1 LMGKKCVLEFQF
13 RTFYPN
19 GLLFLSDSH
28 SFRGNTSFYTILEI
42 RGGDLRLQ
50 VQGHKTKAMNISHK
64 INDGLWHNVQVE
76 QTFGKRKIRIVVKL
90 DKKWKIKDRIPR
102 NNFNGGL
109 YVGGVASNVAIPKK
123 MKNELHPFR
132 GCIRSLKIN
141 KNLQVVKNN
150 NNIFYNN
157 IGQCF
162 QKVEEGAYF
171 GGDAFAIYKYDFKV
185 NKFLELSF
193 EFKTGE
199 PNGILL
205 SVSNLGNSPA
215 LSVELQ
221 NGAVV
226 MMIDMGNGVISKVT
240 NSPHSDLSLANN
252 EWHNITALYSSSEL
266 TVNVDGI
273 RKSWVQSDINSMVDE
288 IEAPLYLGG
297 LPNNAP
303 SGTLE
308 IKENFKG
315 CIRKFKIEDNIKDWT
330 DMKKL
335 RNVQLNSCLA

>member
-1 LMGKKCVLEFQF
+1 
-13 RTFYPN
+13 
-19 GLLFLSDSH
+19 
-28 SFRGNTSFYTILEI
+28 LEI

-76 QTFGKRKIRIVVKL
+76 QIFGKRKIRIVVKL

-123 MKNELHPFR
+123 MVISNNHIFLNLVTCVAFQKNELHPFR

-171 GGDAFAIYKYDFKV
+171 GGDAFAIY
-185 NKFLELSF
+185 
-193 EFKTGE
+193 
-199 PNGILL
+199 
-205 SVSNLGNSPA
+205 
-215 LSVELQ
+215 
-221 NGAVV
+221 
-226 MMIDMGNGVISKVT
+226 
-240 NSPHSDLSLANN
+240 
-252 EWHNITALYSSSEL
+252 SE
-266 TVNVDGI
+266 
-273 RKSWVQSDINSMVDE
+273 
-288 IEAPLYLGG
+288 
-297 LPNNAP
+297 
-303 SGTLE
+303 
-308 IKENFKG
+308 
-315 CIRKFKIEDNIKDWT
+315 
-330 DMKKL
+330 
-335 RNVQLNSCLA
+335 

>member
-1 LMGKKCVLEFQF
+1 
-13 RTFYPN
+13 
-19 GLLFLSDSH
+19 
-28 SFRGNTSFYTILEI
+28 
-42 RGGDLRLQ
+42 
-50 VQGHKTKAMNISHK
+50 
-64 INDGLWHNVQVE
+64 
-76 QTFGKRKIRIVVKL
+76 
-90 DKKWKIKDRIPR
+90 
-102 NNFNGGL
+102 
-109 YVGGVASNVAIPKK
+109 
-123 MKNELHPFR
+123 
-132 GCIRSLKIN
+132 
-141 KNLQVVKNN
+141 
-150 NNIFYNN
+150 
-157 IGQCF
+157 
-162 QKVEEGAYF
+162 
-171 GGDAFAIYKYDFKV
+171 
-185 NKFLELSF
+185 LELSF

-297 LPNNAP
+297 LPSMIP
-303 SGTLE
+303 LS
-308 IKENFKG
+308 
-315 CIRKFKIEDNIKDWT
+315 IRLCNLVDIFF
-330 DMKKL
+330 
-335 RNVQLNSCLA
+335 R